1 MQVDVSERAV
11 HFGTYGGCVYKGTIT
26 KDLAEIIAG
35 KLNQTV
41 RIKTTTK
48 WSVSPLEIEEIRI
61 LNIEKF
67 EVQSNTKLF
76 NDLRESLGEYSDKYG
91 SV

>member
-1 MQVDVSERAV
+1 MQVEVSERAV

-48 WSVSPLEIEEIRI
+48 WSVSPLEIEEIQI
-61 LNIEKF
+61 LELEEF
-67 EVQSNTKLF
+67 ELQSNTKLF
-76 NDLRESLGEYSDKYG
+76 DELRDSLGDYSNKYG
-91 SV
+91 MI

>member
-48 WSVSPLEIEEIRI
+48 WSVSPLEIEEIQI
-61 LNIEKF
+61 LELEEF
-67 EVQSNTKLF
+67 ELQSNTKLF
-76 NDLRESLGEYSDKYG
+76 DELRDSLGDYSNKYG
-91 SV
+91 MI